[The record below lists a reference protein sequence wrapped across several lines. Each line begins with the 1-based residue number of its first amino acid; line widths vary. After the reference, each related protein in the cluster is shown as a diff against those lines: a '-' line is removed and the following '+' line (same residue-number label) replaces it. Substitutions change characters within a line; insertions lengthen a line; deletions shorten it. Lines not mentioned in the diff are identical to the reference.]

1 MTGDA
6 IVAELPALLR
16 YARALTGN
24 DIDAEDLVQ
33 DTAVRALERAEGF
46 RGESSLATWLHRI
59 LHHRFVD
66 ETRRRRPGL
75 VDDEVLV
82 AAVEAAWRDD
92 DYTMD
97 APTVVQRAEDRDRLF
112 DALAHLP
119 AILRSA
125 VVLHDMDGRTSAEV
139 AQIHGI
145 GLPAAKQRL
154 RRGRALLLAVLAED
168 EERRKALR
176 GIPMRCWQARAR
188 IGDYLDNELDQG
200 QRHALETHL
209 AACPTCPGLYAAVVG
224 VTDVLGRLRDPDTVV
239 PPALADRLHVAL
251 DRSGHQRRRVPAP
264 THGNG

>member
-145 GLPAAKQRL
+145 GLPAAKQR
-154 RRGRALLLAVLAED
+154 ED
-168 EERRKALR
+168 QTQAHNN
-176 GIPMRCWQARAR
+176 GICLTGFVWREAPQ
-188 IGDYLDNELDQG
+188 
-200 QRHALETHL
+200 
-209 AACPTCPGLYAAVVG
+209 PGL
-224 VTDVLGRLRDPDTVV
+224 
-239 PPALADRLHVAL
+239 
-251 DRSGHQRRRVPAP
+251 
-264 THGNG
+264 HGSWLLFGTGSYRFTTGSAQC